1 MATVIAPLPFRLA
14 SPLDAVLPAP
24 APRSAALG
32 ERPRAPA
39 SAAGSSLTRRR
50 IEAETVARLV
60 DLSDC
65 RVIGAVGEDAGLVL
79 ATALARNVHASGLL
93 RADESGIGAAA
104 PFPGVAARIRT
115 KATDDALPRGADA
128 YLVKRALA
136 ARDDAATVRFLA
148 SARRAMPR
156 HARLVLLEN
165 LVSRESFAA
174 AWFASGAQA
183 RSSRTVD
190 DVVALLAAA
199 GLRATQ
205 FTAHPAIDLLEA
217 VAA

>member
-1 MATVIAPLPFRLA
+1 M
-14 SPLDAVLPAP
+14 
-24 APRSAALG
+24 
-32 ERPRAPA
+32 
-39 SAAGSSLTRRR
+39 
-50 IEAETVARLV
+50 
-60 DLSDC
+60 
-65 RVIGAVGEDAGLVL
+65 
-79 ATALARNVHASGLL
+79 
-93 RADESGIGAAA
+93 
-104 PFPGVAARIRT
+104 
-115 KATDDALPRGADA
+115 PRGADA

-136 ARDDAATVRFLA
+136 VRDDEAAVRFLA

-183 RSSRTVD
+183 RASRTVD
-190 DVVALLAAA
+190 DVAALLAAA

-217 VAA
+217 VAV

>member
-1 MATVIAPLPFRLA
+1 MATLA
-14 SPLDAVLPAP
+14 L
-24 APRSAALG
+24 SALTPIPVRTNDG
-32 ERPRAPA
+32 QPSTRA
-39 SAAGSSLTRRR
+39 R
-50 IEAETVARLV
+50 IEAETAARLIDV
-60 DLSDC
+60 SHA

-79 ATALARNVHASGLL
+79 ATTLARNVHATGLL

-115 KATDDALPRGADA
+115 KHADDALPRGADV

-136 ARDDAATVRFLA
+136 FRDDAAAARFLE
-148 SARRAMPR
+148 SCRRAMAR

-183 RSSRTVD
+183 RAGRSVD
-190 DVVALLAAA
+190 DVAVLLAAA
-199 GLRATQ
+199 GLRPTH
-205 FTAHPAIDLLEA
+205 FTAHPAIDALE
-217 VAA
+217 VEIV